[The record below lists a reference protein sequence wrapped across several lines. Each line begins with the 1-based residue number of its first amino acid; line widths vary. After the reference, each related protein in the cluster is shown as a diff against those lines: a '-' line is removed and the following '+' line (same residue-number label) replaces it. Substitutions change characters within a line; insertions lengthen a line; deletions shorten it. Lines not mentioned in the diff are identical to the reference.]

1 MEQENNWRGYLPAA
15 GYQEFKGLVDKE
27 LNQAAE
33 GFVRIGYLLKVAR
46 DTNILY
52 ESVGVSFPV
61 FVIMITTLSH
71 PFSNARLYGMES
83 TRLPSI

>member
-1 MEQENNWRGYLPAA
+1 MQKQYKEENMENNWSEYLPAA

-46 DTNILY
+46 EKLTRRR
-52 ESVGVSFPV
+52 SRQ
-61 FVIMITTLSH
+61 LSIRFWKMFRH
-71 PFSNARLYGMES
+71 
-83 TRLPSI
+83 